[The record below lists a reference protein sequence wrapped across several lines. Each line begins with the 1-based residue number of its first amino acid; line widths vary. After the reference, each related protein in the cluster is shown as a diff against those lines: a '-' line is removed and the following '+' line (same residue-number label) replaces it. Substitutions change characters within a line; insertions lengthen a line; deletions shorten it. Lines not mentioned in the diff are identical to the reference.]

1 MSELINKL
9 ITERDELQ
17 EKQESIGMRDMQ
29 QRTINAVREQ
39 FPEAYAAME
48 AAADKGEFGATF
60 KKPANHDDFVR
71 LALALTA
78 QGYDVKHVGD
88 MMGVEWSGI
97 KQ

>member
-1 MSELINKL
+1 MTLTHLS
-9 ITERDELQ
+9 
-17 EKQESIGMRDMQ
+17 KQESINMKEMQ

-39 FPEAYAAME
+39 FPEAYAAMK

-60 KKPANHDDFVR
+60 KKPTEHDDFMR

-97 KQ
+97 KK

>member
-1 MSELINKL
+1 MK
-9 ITERDELQ
+9 
-17 EKQESIGMRDMQ
+17 DMQ

-60 KKPANHDDFVR
+60 KKPAKHDDFVR

-88 MMGVEWSGI
+88 RMGVEWSGI
-97 KQ
+97 KK

>member
-1 MSELINKL
+1 M
-9 ITERDELQ
+9 TEALK
-17 EKQESIGMRDMQ
+17 KQESIDMKDMQ

-60 KKPANHDDFVR
+60 KKPAKHDDFMR

-97 KQ
+97 KE